1 VIVVDNG
8 DGGPEVQEAEARAG
22 VRVLSPGENLGFT
35 GGANLGAREAAGDV
49 LVFLNPDTVVS
60 KGAIAAFE
68 RRLIDP
74 TIGIVSGRLR
84 LLDRPDVLNSS
95 GTRVHVSGIGWA
107 GGYGQPAD
115 SVSELREIAAPSGA
129 AMAIR
134 AETFQALG
142 GFAEELFLYL
152 EDLELGWRARLAGL
166 RVVLDPEADVFHDY
180 DYSRHGSKNY
190 FLERNRV
197 VFCSTAY
204 SIRLLLLLLPVL
216 AATELGMLGIAL
228 KEGWLRDKLRAW
240 GWLLRHGGLVGGRR
254 RATQR
259 ARQVRD
265 RELAPFLTAVFEPAM
280 LPVPALLRAANPV
293 VAGYWSLVRR
303 LL

>member
-1 VIVVDNG
+1 MIVVDNG
-8 DGGPEVQEAEARAG
+8 GGGPEVQEAQARAG

-35 GGANLGAREAAGDV
+35 GGANLGAREATGDI

-68 RRLIDP
+68 RRLTDL
-74 TIGIVSGRLR
+74 TIGIVSARLR

-95 GTRVHVSGIGWA
+95 GTKVHVSGIGWA

-115 SVSELREIAAPSGA
+115 SISELREIAAPSGA

-152 EDLELGWRARLAGL
+152 EDLELGWRARLKGL

-216 AATELGMLGIAL
+216 VATELGMLGIAL

-240 GWLLRHGGLVGGRR
+240 GWLLRHAGLVGGRR

>member
-1 VIVVDNG
+1 MIVVDNG
-8 DGGPEVQEAEARAG
+8 GGGPEVQEARAG

-35 GGANLGAREAAGDV
+35 GGANLGAREATGDI

-68 RRLIDP
+68 RRLTDL
-74 TIGIVSGRLR
+74 TIGIVSARLR
-84 LLDRPDVLNSS
+84 LLHRPDVLNSS

-115 SVSELREIAAPSGA
+115 SISELREIAAPSGA

-152 EDLELGWRARLAGL
+152 EDLELGWRARLTGL

-197 VFCSTAY
+197 VFCVTAY

-216 AATELGMLGIAL
+216 VATELGMLGIAL

-240 GWLLRHGGLVGGRR
+240 AWLLRHAGLIGGRR
-254 RATQR
+254 RTTQR
-259 ARQVRD
+259 TRRVSD

-280 LPVPALLRAANPV
+280 LPVPALLRAANPL